1 MEKDIKGFFNM
12 CNRYGLIII
21 QKDINKYDICK
32 PMKNSKHKHWFFRIE
47 LIDNY
52 GIITFDE
59 IHNHKIYTIE
69 EKFYTI
75 EELGKILDMYYIRGH
90 EILNRYIMFTRMN
103 KPF

>member
-12 CNRYGLIII
+12 CNRYGLLII
-21 QKDINKYDICK
+21 QKDNNKYDICK
-32 PMKNSKHKHWFFRIE
+32 QFKNCKHWFFRIE

-52 GIITFDE
+52 GIVTFTE

-75 EELGKILDMYYIRGH
+75 EELYNILNMYYIPGSKV
-90 EILNRYIMFTRMN
+90 LDRYIMFTRIN